1 MKTFDLPTEE
11 GAAGWAGIRDGRAIR
26 ADEIKLSGVHTVN
39 RVRPSATYTCPGVFT
54 LYSKRRERQNKR
66 RKQAHAR
73 DRKIKIKGGRSCDT
87 SG

>member
-1 MKTFDLPTEE
+1 VKTFDLPTEE

-54 LYSKRRERQNKR
+54 FYIKRRAAKEKR
-66 RKQAHAR
+66 KTSAR
-73 DRKIKIKGGRSCDT
+73 AG
-87 SG
+87 